1 MLRMLAQLNRVLVVD
16 SSNDGSLLSDAD
28 FVVLFVGLLLCYLH
42 VRHTL
47 FHVLHA
53 QDQRCADKEAFSRG
67 SLLILLIYDT

>member
-1 MLRMLAQLNRVLVVD
+1 MISILFKELDNIATFD
-16 SSNDGSLLSDAD
+16 ASD
-28 FVVLFVGLLLCYLH
+28 VGLLLCYLH

-53 QDQRCADKEAFSRG
+53 QDQCCADKEAFSRG